1 VDETLE
7 KNSIQFKATLD
18 QSLFDLYA
26 DDFPFSISFITP
38 KQTGHFLILN
48 GDLEEKTI
56 QDDIYVPNCEECS
69 IQVHPYSVLG
79 GEEDVDKKLIL
90 NFEKLSISKGDHL
103 NFEVNDGVL
112 KISKL

>member
-1 VDETLE
+1 VDETLD
-7 KNSIQFKATLD
+7 KNSIKFKTTLT

-26 DDFPFSISFITP
+26 DDFPFSISFVTS

-56 QDDIYVPNCEECS
+56 QDDIYIPNCEECS
-69 IQVHPYSVLG
+69 IQVRPYSVLG
-79 GEEDVDKKLIL
+79 GDEDVDKKLIL

-103 NFEVNDGVL
+103 KFEFVDGGL
-112 KISKL
+112 KISKI